1 MSRLA
6 VFRLGRRLEEAERR
20 ALGVG
25 VEGLV
30 DAGCRSA
37 AVRQDQ
43 LWSEP
48 DSAFALE
55 ERHDSQHGQHRAIRI
70 HEMVL
75 EQVKKMGNKNPS

>member
-1 MSRLA
+1 M
-6 VFRLGRRLEEAERR
+6 FRLGRRLEEAERR

-30 DAGCRSA
+30 DPGCRSA

-55 ERHDSQHGQHRAIRI
+55 ERHALSTANVVRSACTKWSWNR
-70 HEMVL
+70 
-75 EQVKKMGNKNPS
+75 